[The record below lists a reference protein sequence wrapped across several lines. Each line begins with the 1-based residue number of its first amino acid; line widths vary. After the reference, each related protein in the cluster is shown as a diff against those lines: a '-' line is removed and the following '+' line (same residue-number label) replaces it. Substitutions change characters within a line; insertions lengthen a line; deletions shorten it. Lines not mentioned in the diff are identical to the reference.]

1 MSVIW
6 LTGRSGA
13 GKSTIARH
21 LMEMVE
27 QRGGRAVI
35 LDGDEMRSG
44 LCSDLGF
51 SDKDRHENIR
61 RIAAVAK
68 LMTEFESTV
77 IVSVISPFRSSREAA
92 RALFA
97 EGEFFEVYVDTPHHV
112 AEMRDVKGLYKRAR
126 LGEIP
131 NFTGIDSDY
140 EPPEHPELHIHTT
153 DATAEQ
159 CAQKIVDTVH
169 GVAGSDERREMVA

>member
-21 LMEMVE
+21 LMEMLE
-27 QRGGRAVI
+27 QRGERAVI
-35 LDGDEMRSG
+35 LDGDQVRTG

-51 SDKDRHENIR
+51 SDEDRHENIR
-61 RIAAVAK
+61 RIAEVAK
-68 LMTEFESTV
+68 LMADLEATV
-77 IVSVISPFRSSREAA
+77 IVSVISPFRASREAA

-97 EGEFFEVYVDTPHHV
+97 KGEFYEVYVDTPHHV

-131 NFTGIDSDY
+131 NFTGIDSSY
-140 EPPEHPELHIHTT
+140 EPPENPELHIHTA

-159 CAQKIVDTVH
+159 CAKLVVDTVN
-169 GVAGSDERREMVA
+169 GATGSGECRELVA